1 MSRVFQNRRDAGEQ
15 LADRLIERPE
25 VMEVGS
31 DALVLG
37 LPRGG
42 LPIAAVVARRLGLR
56 LDAFLVRKLGVPYQP
71 ELAMGAIAED
81 GSRFLNSHL
90 IEMLGL
96 TEQDIQQVQTR
107 EEDTLAERALRYR
120 GERAKPRITD
130 RHIILVDDG
139 LATGAT
145 MHAALNAV
153 RHQHP
158 DRVTVAVPVAARDT
172 ADEFRR
178 LADDFVCV
186 LEPEDLGGVG
196 CWYVDFAQ
204 VSDEEVCD
212 ILAAMA

>member
-1 MSRVFQNRRDAGEQ
+1 MNRVFQNRQDAGEQ
-15 LADRLIERPE
+15 LAQRLVDSDIGP
-25 VMEVGS
+25 

-42 LPIAAVVARRLGLR
+42 LPIAAEVARTLGVK
-56 LDAFLVRKLGVPYQP
+56 LDAFNVRKLGVPYQP

-81 GSRFLNSHL
+81 GTRFLNTRL
-90 IEMLGL
+90 IQMLDL
-96 TEQDIQQVQTR
+96 TEADIQQVQAR
-107 EEDTLAERALRYR
+107 EEETLAERSLRYR
-120 GERAKPRITD
+120 GDRPKPQIAD
-130 RHIILVDDG
+130 RHIVLVDDG

-172 ADEFRR
+172 ADDFRR

-196 CWYVDFAQ
+196 CWYADFSQ
-204 VSDEEVCD
+204 VSDQEVCE
-212 ILAAMA
+212 ILDAMA

>member
-1 MSRVFQNRRDAGEQ
+1 MSRVFQNRQDAGEQ
-15 LADRLIERPE
+15 LAERLAETK
-25 VMEVGS
+25 VDA

-42 LPIAAVVARRLGLR
+42 LPIAEVVARKLGLK
-56 LDAFLVRKLGVPYQP
+56 LEAFNVRKLGVPYQP

-81 GSRFLNSHL
+81 GTRFLNRRL
-90 IEMLGL
+90 IQMLEL
-96 TEQDIQQVQTR
+96 TEQDIRRVQDR
-107 EEDTLAERALRYR
+107 EEDTLAERSLRYR
-120 GERAKPRITD
+120 AGRPKPQIAD
-130 RHIILVDDG
+130 RPIILVDDG

-145 MHAALNAV
+145 MHAALNAI

-158 DRVTVAVPVAARDT
+158 ERVTVAVPVAARDT

-178 LADDFVCV
+178 LADEFVCV

-196 CWYVDFAQ
+196 CWYADFSQ
-204 VSDEEVCD
+204 VSDQEVCD

>member
-15 LADRLIERPE
+15 LADRLEGVAI
-25 VMEVGS
+25 GS

-42 LPIAAVVARRLGLR
+42 LPIAAEVARRLGLR
-56 LDAFLVRKLGVPYQP
+56 LDAFNVRKLGVPYQP

-81 GSRFLNSHL
+81 GTRFLNSHL
-90 IEMLGL
+90 IDMLGL
-96 TEQDIQQVQTR
+96 TQQDIQQVQLR
-107 EEDTLAERALRYR
+107 EQDTLAQRALRYR

-178 LADDFVCV
+178 LADEFVCV

-204 VSDEEVCD
+204 VSDEEVCA